1 MADFQETYGLNL
13 WALCPPSQ
21 EETTPDVLRAAALA
35 YQLHPSS
42 RVRGAIEP
50 EHSHGLVAQLLRE
63 IEHNQRVWHW
73 ANTKE
78 AEKPDT
84 EPERILLAGEE
95 QAHEEAVERA
105 QAAAVGL
112 AEKMGLKL

>member
-13 WALCPPSQ
+13 WAMCPPSLDK
-21 EETTPDVLRAAALA
+21 TTTEVLRAAALA

-42 RVRGAIEP
+42 RVKGAMAP
-50 EHSHGLVAQLLRE
+50 EHSHGIVAQLLRE
-63 IEHNQRVWHW
+63 IEHNQRLWHW

-78 AEKPDT
+78 AEKSDT
-84 EPERILLAGEE
+84 EPERILLPGEE
-95 QAHEEAVERA
+95 QAHEDAVERA
-105 QAAAVGL
+105 QAAAISL